1 MRRKIYDRLRLQLNE
16 DRTLLKC
23 YFCDTGLLIS
33 LAFGARGI
41 VTNEIYQKL
50 MFDKLEIDEG
60 MLVKNVVAQM
70 LKASGNELFFFS
82 NYDKEDAE
90 NRMRIDFLIQKE
102 LVTQVVEI

>member
-1 MRRKIYDRLRLQLNE
+1 MRRKIYDRLRLQPNE
-16 DRTLLKC
+16 DRTVLKC

-33 LAFGARGI
+33 LAFGARCV